1 MCDKMSGENWK
12 RPTTISIG
20 VGTLEK
26 IDRARGGTPRSRW
39 IEERLLTALNCRT
52 EANE

>member
-1 MCDKMSGENWK
+1 MSGENWK
-12 RPTTISIG
+12 RPTTISID

-39 IEERLLTALNCRT
+39 IEATIL
-52 EANE
+52 EAMNAQEDRR